1 MHYSS
6 MVKMA
11 EFAIKYDQEGK
22 TVIDIGS
29 LNINGTYRDLFP
41 KSTYIG
47 VDIIPGPN
55 VDMIMDSKEWDDLK
69 DIDMV
74 ISGQTL
80 EHVEDIP
87 KLMKSIFDVLK
98 ADGIICVIVPSAGPS
113 HEQPWFGNISKE
125 RIIKLVSDAGFKVLS
140 CDIHPVGPW
149 HDNCCIAIKTK
160 EKRSRSVTKN
170 Y

>member
-6 MVKMA
+6 MVKMGRFAA
-11 EFAIKYDQEGK
+11 EHDQEGQ
-22 TVIDIGS
+22 TVVDIGS

-47 VDIIPGPN
+47 VDIVKGPN
-55 VDMIMDSKEWDDLK
+55 VDVIMGSKEWDDLK
-69 DIDMV
+69 NVDVI

-87 KLMKSIFDVLK
+87 KFMKSIFDVLK
-98 ADGIICVIVPSAGPS
+98 IDGMLCIIAPSDGPV
-113 HEQPWFGNISKE
+113 HEPPWFGNISKKQM
-125 RIIKLVSDAGFKVLS
+125 IKIVSDAGFKVLS

-149 HDNCCIAIKTK
+149 RDNCCIAIK
-160 EKRSRSVTKN
+160 EKKGRVAKDN
-170 Y
+170 